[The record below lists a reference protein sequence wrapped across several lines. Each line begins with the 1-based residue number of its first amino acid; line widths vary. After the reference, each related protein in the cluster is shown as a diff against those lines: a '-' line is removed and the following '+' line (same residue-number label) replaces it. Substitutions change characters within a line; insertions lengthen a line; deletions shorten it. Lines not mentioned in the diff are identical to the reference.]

1 MRLLNAGFLGSGGGF
16 LGRTARQWHL
26 KQAKSPTTPTT
37 LASEPGAPPDR
48 EARSGAPTA
57 VEARGLAARLKAFAQ
72 PDQKQSVAQL
82 LTTGIAFLTLWLG
95 MWLAAERAYWLTLL
109 LAVPAAAFMVRLFV
123 IQHDCGHGAFFRSAL
138 ANNIAG
144 RILGVITLTPY
155 DYWRRAHAQHHATAG
170 NLGRRGIG
178 DIHTLTVVE
187 YQALGRW
194 GRFAYRIYRH
204 PLVLFGLGPTYL
216 FLLKHRLPIDLPWSR
231 REMWLSV
238 LATNLAIAGTVTALI
253 LTIGTVGL
261 MKIQVPVILLAS
273 SLGVWLFFIQ
283 HQFEDAHWRRDGEWN
298 VHLAAL
304 QGSSHY
310 VLPRFLRWLTASI
323 GLHHVHHLCSRIP
336 NYRLQ
341 DCVDQLPDLA
351 KSQRITLWQ
360 SIGCARLAL
369 WDEARGRMVR
379 FRDLHREN

>member
-1 MRLLNAGFLGSGGGF
+1 MEQS
-16 LGRTARQWHL
+16 
-26 KQAKSPTTPTT
+26 KSPISPK
-37 LASEPGAPPDR
+37 ASASTRAPGAEPTLGEIGGPDLT
-48 EARSGAPTA
+48 SGEPTA
-57 VEARGLAARLKAFAQ
+57 AEARGVAARLKAFAH
-72 PDQKQSVAQL
+72 PDRKQSIAQL
-82 LTTGIAFLTLWLG
+82 LTTGIAFLALWVG
-95 MWLAAERAYWLTLL
+95 MWFAAEHAYWLTLL

-123 IQHDCGHGAFFRSAL
+123 IQHDCGHGAFFRSTR

-144 RILGVITLTPY
+144 RILGVFTLTPY
-155 DYWRRAHAQHHATAG
+155 DYWRRAHAAHHATSG
-170 NLGRRGIG
+170 NLDRRGIG
-178 DIHTLTVVE
+178 DIHTLTVAE

-194 GRFAYRIYRH
+194 GRFAYRFYRH

-216 FLLKHRLPIDLPWSR
+216 FVLKHRLPVDLPWSR

-238 LATNLAIAGTVTALI
+238 LATNLAIAGAITALI
-253 LTIGTVGL
+253 LAIGPVGV
-261 MKIQVPVILLAS
+261 MKIQGPVILLAS

-283 HQFEDAHWRRDGEWN
+283 HQFEDAHWRPDGDWN
-298 VHLAAL
+298 VHVAAL

-310 VLPRFLRWLTASI
+310 VLPGVLRWLTGSI

-341 DCVDQLPDLA
+341 DCVDQLPELA
-351 KSQRITLWQ
+351 KAQSLTLWQ

-379 FRDLHREN
+379 FRDLPKTVNA